1 MTTTYST
8 TFNISIN
15 QTSATQPC
23 VCTTPAPQ
31 SEGSTT
37 AGSQGSVRS
46 TVSGTSNTP
55 RVSRPRLSVDH
66 ATLPTLV
73 ARNSPLA
80 AATLRCL
87 LSSVD
92 YDSGIVFFGF
102 YTASGERITTHEF
115 QTKPHRVL
123 APTLCIV
130 IPDSSSNSSNLP
142 SFGRLS
148 HRPSRQPTHHRR
160 SFRRHLLS
168 RPNPTSLLLPV
179 LRLPRASPVS
189 RPALATHALTQLL
202 LCAIRAAAARMRNL
216 VGFARCHAL
225 RTSGARA
232 HRRRVPYTTR
242 LVFRLA
248 LSSARVLNRIRSLP
262 SRSCVSYPEVV
273 ALIRVVTL

>member
-1 MTTTYST
+1 
-8 TFNISIN
+8 
-15 QTSATQPC
+15 
-23 VCTTPAPQ
+23 
-31 SEGSTT
+31 
-37 AGSQGSVRS
+37 
-46 TVSGTSNTP
+46 
-55 RVSRPRLSVDH
+55 VDH

-168 RPNPTSLLLPV
+168 RANPTSRVPSLPPSAGHTCSHATAV
-179 LRLPRASPVS
+179 VRDTSCSSSHAKSGGVRAVPCSAHLRGACTPKTRAVYYALGLPLGPLERACIEQDTVTAISFMRQLPRS
-189 RPALATHALTQLL
+189 R
-202 LCAIRAAAARMRNL
+202 
-216 VGFARCHAL
+216 
-225 RTSGARA
+225 RTNK
-232 HRRRVPYTTR
+232 
-242 LVFRLA
+242 
-248 LSSARVLNRIRSLP
+248 SSDTSIKSKSVL
-262 SRSCVSYPEVV
+262 E
-273 ALIRVVTL
+273 